1 MLSYQ
6 SNLYFGPCTLIASN
20 PYLGVFSGK
29 GNSLTGWTNCATN
42 QPATKSTGGEVYP
55 TPIII
60 IMLMFPPMKSEIPH
74 SPISWNIDVGVIH
87 PNLWDFIRKMKER
100 QVVHEQRVAEALSG
114 RRPPRRRRKWRELEA
129 RYNDLKGD
137 LINGQLT
144 LDEYWRNIRATMHD
158 FS

>member
-1 MLSYQ
+1 
-6 SNLYFGPCTLIASN
+6 
-20 PYLGVFSGK
+20 
-29 GNSLTGWTNCATN
+29 
-42 QPATKSTGGEVYP
+42 
-55 TPIII
+55 
-60 IMLMFPPMKSEIPH
+60 
-74 SPISWNIDVGVIH
+74 
-87 PNLWDFIRKMKER
+87 MKER

-144 LDEYWRNIRATMHD
+144 LDEYWRHIRATMHD